1 MSQTLFRQATITNEG
16 RTFVGSVLVDG
27 AFIAS
32 IYEGEHVPESVL
44 EQANIVDCRGLWLF
58 PGAID
63 DQVHFR
69 EPGLT
74 HKANIQSESKAAI
87 AGGVTSFMDMPNTK
101 PTTTT
106 IEAWQDKMR
115 RGEETSWANY
125 SFFFGGT
132 NDNANLLS
140 QVDRR
145 LTPGVKLF
153 LGSSTGNMLVD
164 NKQTLERIF
173 GETEMLIATHCES
186 ESVIRANKEYYLSLY
201 PEAELD
207 VRFHPLIR
215 SAEACYR
222 SSSEAID
229 LATRLGSRLH
239 ILHISTEREIGL
251 FRNDIP
257 LREKKI
263 TSEACVHHLFFSDRD
278 YAHLGNKLKW
288 NPAIKM
294 LADREAVREAVRSG
308 KIDVVATD
316 HAPHLWQEKEGNCL
330 TAASGGPLVQ
340 HSVIAMLKLCDE
352 GVFTKELVVERMA
365 HRPADLFGIDRRGYI
380 RAGYYADIVLV
391 NPNKPYTVSAENN
404 LTHCAWSPFEGMI
417 FPHSIEQTWINGFCA
432 FKDGALST
440 ERPPVEPLRYINL

>member
-74 HKANIQSESKAAI
+74 HKASIQSESKAAI

-140 QVDRR
+140 QVNRS
-145 LTPGVKLF
+145 LTPGIKLF

-186 ESVIRANKEYYLSLY
+186 ESVIRANKEHYLSLY

-239 ILHISTEREIGL
+239 ILHISTEREIEL

-278 YAHLGNKLKW
+278 YAHLG
-288 NPAIKM
+288 
-294 LADREAVREAVRSG
+294 
-308 KIDVVATD
+308 
-316 HAPHLWQEKEGNCL
+316 
-330 TAASGGPLVQ
+330 
-340 HSVIAMLKLCDE
+340 
-352 GVFTKELVVERMA
+352 
-365 HRPADLFGIDRRGYI
+365 
-380 RAGYYADIVLV
+380 
-391 NPNKPYTVSAENN
+391 
-404 LTHCAWSPFEGMI
+404 
-417 FPHSIEQTWINGFCA
+417 
-432 FKDGALST
+432 LS
-440 ERPPVEPLRYINL
+440 LIHI